1 MKPAL
6 PIIID
11 RMPLQARKPKAGP
24 LLEPAEVIASAI
36 NYSLAFEWKGPVSE
50 NSVPVKA
57 ILDGLRYAGLK
68 IVPMER
74 GDYESRNH

>member
-1 MKPAL
+1 MSMPRK
-6 PIIID
+6 ID
-11 RMPLQARKPKAGP
+11 RMPQRKPTAGP
-24 LLEPAEVIASAI
+24 LLDADEVIASAI

-74 GDYESRNH
+74 GDFNGR